1 MGKTLQVKGRV
12 PVFGGMMVCRAWG
25 RVTGAEETSV

>member
-1 MGKTLQVKGRV
+1 MEKTLQVKERV
-12 PVFGGMMVCRAWG
+12 PVFGGMMVCCAWE